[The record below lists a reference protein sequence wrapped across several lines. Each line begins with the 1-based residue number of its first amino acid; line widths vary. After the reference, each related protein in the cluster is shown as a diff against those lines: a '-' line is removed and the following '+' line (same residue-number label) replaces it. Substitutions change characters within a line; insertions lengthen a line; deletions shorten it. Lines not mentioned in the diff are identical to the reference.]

1 MGGSRFGHY
10 AVDVAHHLGR
20 LVERSMVNVESGPF
34 GRRFRLLDPIR
45 EFGAELLKA
54 SSLTDRIAERHAK
67 WCLCEVTGVEA
78 QLAGWDEIE
87 GVARLSELWPNLRS
101 GFDWACAVGDHELAQ
116 ELVRPILAEI
126 VLRSNY
132 EIGDWVERLLA
143 ITPPDDEELLTF
155 GLYWAAHRYTVS
167 QDPDAFQHLIDK
179 YGEPDHVL
187 IRHGRAF
194 LTGDYEAQAELAP
207 SAAAVLRRQGRHH
220 LAERAEINVATA
232 LLNLARFEECDR
244 LAEELTTRYWQQG
257 PPTYLNWSLMLHGY
271 SASFQGQP
279 ERADSCFE
287 EAIAVEVPPLTY
299 SPNKP
304 LEARAAFR
312 RSNHIRAFRI
322 LGDHIQELLQADN
335 MHAVSIAC
343 IEFVNMMT
351 GIGRSTE
358 AAHIATYLE
367 TTGHLAAPTWRTLIS
382 ESVRSLTETG
392 HLPEPFAVG
401 LDHRQALEYMRD
413 VLERLVE
420 TQSAT
425 V

>member
-1 MGGSRFGHY
+1 
-10 AVDVAHHLGR
+10 
-20 LVERSMVNVESGPF
+20 VEQ
-34 GRRFRLLDPIR
+34 
-45 EFGAELLKA
+45 
-54 SSLTDRIAERHAK
+54 
-67 WCLCEVTGVEA
+67 

-87 GVARLSELWPNLRS
+87 GVARLAELWPNLRS
-101 GFDWACAVGDHELAQ
+101 GFDWACAVGDYQLAR

-126 VLRSNY
+126 VLRANY

-155 GLYWAAHRYTVS
+155 GLYWAAHRYTVT
-167 QDPDAFQHLIDK
+167 QDPGAFQRLIDR

-207 SAAAVLRRQGRHH
+207 MAVAELRRQGEHH
-220 LAERAEINVATA
+220 LAERAEVNVATA
-232 LLNLARFEECDR
+232 LLNTGRFEACDL
-244 LAEELTTRYWQQG
+244 LAGELTKRYWEQG
-257 PPTYLNWSLMLHGY
+257 PPTYLNWTLMLHGY

-279 ERADSCFE
+279 DRADACFE
-287 EAIAVEVPPLTY
+287 EAIAIEVPPRTY

-312 RSNHIRAFRI
+312 RSNQIRAFRI
-322 LGDHIQELLQADN
+322 LSDHIQELLQADN

-351 GIGRSTE
+351 GVGRSAE

-367 TTGHLAAPTWRTLIS
+367 TTGQLAATTWRTLIADS
-382 ESVRSLTETG
+382 VHRLAESG
-392 HLPEPFAVG
+392 HLPEAHAIR

-413 VLERLVE
+413 VLERIVDAP
-420 TQSAT
+420 SAT
-425 V
+425 A